1 MEQNTTYI
9 SVVDK
14 NNKIIYIKVN
24 DIIKSP
30 ILSRILGLSDD
41 FNDDPKKDDKGNY
54 LYFNSLSSKS
64 ILLIFKC
71 INKTKDEILNDMS
84 IVNFIFKMGRE
95 NFNESCLFADYH
107 CIDISYDLF
116 SIIYEKEP
124 INKEEDIYNQY
135 QYFKF
140 VIDDYSNEKDL
151 HHRILSIRYLER
163 NWVIVNQRVIKYTN
177 NDIPEKYELTL
188 RKSTFV
194 DNNFF

>member
-1 MEQNTTYI
+1 MEKYNTYI

-14 NNKIIYIKVN
+14 NNKIIYIKVD
-24 DIIKSP
+24 DIVKSP
-30 ILSRILGLSDD
+30 ILSRILGLNDE
-41 FNDDPKKDDKGNY
+41 FNDNPNKDEKGNY

-95 NFNESCLFADYH
+95 NFNEACLFADYH

-140 VIDDYSNEKDL
+140 VIDDSNEKDL
-151 HHRILSIRYLER
+151 HHRLLSTRYLER
-163 NWVIVNQRVIKYTN
+163 NWVIVNQRVVKYTN

-188 RKSTFV
+188 RKSNFV
-194 DNNFF
+194 NNNFF